1 MATVMRCSNY
11 LAAILA
17 VISVADA
24 RAQSNQGTAAE
35 YPAKPIRI
43 IVPAAPGGGTDIIA
57 RLVAQGLNERWG
69 QSVVVDNHGGGG
81 GVVGVPLVTKAAADG
96 YTMLLGSNGHVTFAP
111 ALYRNLPYDPQKDL
125 APISLVANQPFIM
138 AVHPSL
144 PARSVKELIALAK
157 KSPGL
162 ITYASGGSG
171 GASHLGTELF
181 QITAGVSMVHVPYK
195 GTGPGMSALL
205 SGEVQVLV
213 VGVATILPHISTHK
227 VRALAVTGAKRSQ
240 AVPELP
246 TIAEAGVPGYE
257 FDVWYGLLFTGGTPR
272 PIVTKTHDELVRI
285 LATPLT
291 ANRYASAGLEPVTT
305 TPEEFAAMIKTEI
318 PRWQKVVKAAGLKPE

>member
-1 MATVMRCSNY
+1 MATVMRCANY

-144 PARSVKELIALAK
+144 PAHSVKELIALAK

-257 FDVWYGLLFTGGTPR
+257 FDVWYGLLFTGGTPS

>member
-1 MATVMRCSNY
+1 MTRVTRSARYFVAC
-11 LAAILA
+11 LA
-17 VISVADA
+17 SVSAFGA
-24 RAQSNQGTAAE
+24 YAQPTQGITAE
-35 YPAKPIRI
+35 YPVKPIRI
-43 IVPAAPGGGTDIIA
+43 VVPAAPGGGTDIIA

-181 QITAGVSMVHVPYK
+181 QITAGISMVHVPYK

-213 VGVATILPHISTHK
+213 VGVATILAHISTH
-227 VRALAVTGAKRSQ
+227 
-240 AVPELP
+240 
-246 TIAEAGVPGYE
+246 
-257 FDVWYGLLFTGGTPR
+257 
-272 PIVTKTHDELVRI
+272 
-285 LATPLT
+285 
-291 ANRYASAGLEPVTT
+291 
-305 TPEEFAAMIKTEI
+305 
-318 PRWQKVVKAAGLKPE
+318 